1 MTVRAIAQPGGQV
14 RATRTLRPGGPTA
27 TGRGWAVAVLA
38 VLLVFALAPVY
49 WMVSSAFKSNAEL
62 AALTPTLFPQHPTL
76 EQFRAVLADGSL
88 LRSML
93 FSAVVAGL
101 TTVIVVVLASGAAY
115 AVTHWTFPG
124 SRHFLVGVLFTQLLP
139 QSAVLIPVYLL
150 WSSLGLIGTGAGLSL
165 IYLSLYLPVAVWML
179 TGFFRSIPI
188 DLTEAGRIDGASSL
202 RILIS
207 IILPIAKPALA
218 ATAIYTALACWSEF
232 LLALVLLTGDSS
244 TVTVWLAGLIG
255 QHGTDLGQLMAASTI
270 VTLPPLLAFL
280 ALQRFFVAG
289 LTMGSVKG

>member
-1 MTVRAIAQPGGQV
+1 MSVATVV
-14 RATRTLRPGGPTA
+14 GPTRSRTPGRRWAA
-27 TGRGWAVAVLA
+27 TILT

-62 AALTPTLFPQHPTL
+62 ASLTPTLFPQHATL

-88 LRSML
+88 LRSLL
-93 FSAVVAGL
+93 FSGLVAVL
-101 TTVIVVVLASGAAY
+101 TTAVVVVLAAGAAY

-150 WSSLGLIGTGAGLSL
+150 WSALGLIGTGAGLGL
-165 IYLSLYLPVAVWML
+165 VYVSLYLPVAVWML

-202 RILIS
+202 RILLS

-232 LLALVLLTGDSS
+232 LLALVLLTGEST

-270 VTLPPLLAFL
+270 VTIPPVVAFF

>member
-1 MTVRAIAQPGGQV
+1 MSVRTVVRPTGSRTPG
-14 RATRTLRPGGPTA
+14 RR
-27 TGRGWAVAVLA
+27 WAASILTI
-38 VLLVFALAPVY
+38 LLVFALAPVY

-62 AALTPTLFPQHPTL
+62 GSLTPTLFPQHPTL

-88 LRSML
+88 LRSLL
-93 FSAVVAGL
+93 FSGLVALL
-101 TTVIVVVLASGAAY
+101 TTAAVVVLAAGAAY

-150 WSSLGLIGTGAGLSL
+150 WSALGLIGTGAGLGL
-165 IYLSLYLPVAVWML
+165 VYVSLYLPVAVWML

-202 RILIS
+202 RILLS

-232 LLALVLLTGDSS
+232 LLALVLLTGDST

-270 VTLPPLLAFL
+270 VTIPPVIAFL